1 MLERERRIVLLF
13 HEGQNTLRFIDE
25 NATPEQI
32 FNLAQIINEFQ
43 APPLEEVRRIRT
55 IMFA

>member
-1 MLERERRIVLLF
+1 MLEHDRRIMLLF
-13 HEGQNTLRFIDE
+13 NEGQNTLRFVDK

-32 FNLAQIINEFQ
+32 FNLAQIINQFQ
-43 APPLEEVRRIRT
+43 EPPLQEVRRIRT